1 MAKPSAPHPSPKT
14 APVRQK
20 RLSPEQ
26 RREDFIRKATSLFA
40 EEGFEVGTREL
51 ARKLGVTQPLLYRY
65 FPSKEQLIREVYNRV
80 YLERWNSDWD
90 EWLGD
95 RSRPIRERLLLFY
108 MSYTDTIF
116 TRDWIRIYL
125 FSGLKG
131 AEVNK
136 WYVKIIETRVLKRI
150 IEEYRAEA
158 GLPEQ
163 EASLGELELAWMLH
177 GGIFYYGVRK
187 HIYGSSVL
195 EDKQRTITNAL
206 DVFLEGIA
214 RVFGTSVK
222 TRPTTIRRV
231 APAEL

>member
-1 MAKPSAPHPSPKT
+1 
-14 APVRQK
+14 
-20 RLSPEQ
+20 
-26 RREDFIRKATSLFA
+26 
-40 EEGFEVGTREL
+40 
-51 ARKLGVTQPLLYRY
+51 
-65 FPSKEQLIREVYNRV
+65 
-80 YLERWNSDWD
+80 
-90 EWLGD
+90 
-95 RSRPIRERLLLFY
+95 
-108 MSYTDTIF
+108 
-116 TRDWIRIYL
+116 
-125 FSGLKG
+125 
-131 AEVNK
+131 
-136 WYVKIIETRVLKRI
+136 
-150 IEEYRAEA
+150 
-158 GLPEQ
+158 LPEQ